1 MEKLFQDSGCKMVA
15 IYMKTEKNTEKY
27 CSSNTIYTNEI
38 MSKPQYMDDIVEY
51 E

>member
-1 MEKLFQDSGCKMVA
+1 MVA

-27 CSSNTIYTNEI
+27 CSSNPIYTIEI
-38 MSKPQYMDDIVEY
+38 MSEPQYKDGIVEY